1 MNLFIDYQNKIYKSL
16 KTLEKKKLLKI
27 PSKIKTF
34 TVELPPKN
42 LKADIS
48 CNAAMVLAKANNK
61 SPIELAEFLK
71 NHLNSYFN
79 EFKNIEIAKPG
90 FINVNFHTS
99 FWKKYLIKTINLNRN
114 YGSNKSKSE

>member
-16 KTLEKKKLLKI
+16 KILEKKKLLKI

-90 FINVNFHTS
+90 FINVN
-99 FWKKYLIKTINLNRN
+99 
-114 YGSNKSKSE
+114 